1 MHPVVFAAW
10 FGMLATAWNLLPFG
24 QFDGGHLVHAVLGD
38 VSREITLMTAGFCL
52 GMCFASP
59 LSWVV
64 MTSLMLV
71 MLYLMGPRHPPVMSD
86 YEPLSAGRRAAALF
100 ALLMFVVCFSPV
112 PIAQLP

>member
-1 MHPVVFAAW
+1 
-10 FGMLATAWNLLPFG
+10 
-24 QFDGGHLVHAVLGD
+24 
-38 VSREITLMTAGFCL
+38 
-52 GMCFASP
+52 
-59 LSWVV
+59 

-71 MLYLMGPRHPPVMSD
+71 MLYLMVPRHPPVMSD